1 MFLNASGD
9 NMFEKS
15 YYDLS
20 FNRSKVEKQMCKLI
34 SAQHVNA
41 LLGTTFE
48 HVELYKTN
56 VKFDKYNIDIVF
68 KADNKMYILE
78 VDGVYWH
85 GLILQQLGVAKNG
98 ETYVNGKMKQIKSD
112 IAIIEAHRYELQSR
126 LDAHIE
132 KSTFLDKL
140 AT

>member
-1 MFLNASGD
+1 MIKFQQSIAQKFNVNVMNYLTISAFTLNMFLNASGD

-20 FNRSKVEKQMCKLI
+20 FNRSKIEKQMCKLI

-85 GLILQQLGVAKNG
+85 GLILQ
-98 ETYVNGKMKQIKSD
+98 
-112 IAIIEAHRYELQSR
+112 
-126 LDAHIE
+126 
-132 KSTFLDKL
+132 
-140 AT
+140 